1 MFVAFGYGKCPF
13 CGDFGQEVEKEIF
26 LCSKCDLAFNEF
38 GISSIS
44 NPPEDEDRFWN

>member
-1 MFVAFGYGKCPF
+1 MFVTSGYGRCHF
-13 CGDFGQEVEKEIF
+13 CGNFGHELEKEIF

-44 NPPEDEDRFWN
+44 SVPDMEDRFWN